1 MQETVRLKIKRQNRP
16 NQEPY
21 WEEFEIPLK
30 PSMNVISCLMEIAR
44 EPRTFDGRKTNPVM
58 WESSCLEEVCG
69 ACTMVINGCVRQACS
84 TLVKNIDQPIVIEPM
99 KKFPVVRDLVVDRSK
114 LFKSLKRVG
123 AWIPAEGK
131 FNGPAGP
138 NYSPELAAERYEMSR
153 CMMCGCCLDAC
164 PQVGPHSEFVGAAA
178 LNQVELM
185 NSHPTGREDANA
197 RLEALMDKGGAAD
210 CGNAQNCVRVCPKDI
225 PLTTSIAKINRELTF
240 KMFHDLIS

>member
-1 MQETVRLKIKRQNRP
+1 MSETVRLKIKRQNRP

-21 WEEFEIPLK
+21 WEEFEVPFK

-69 ACTMVINGCVRQACS
+69 ACTMVINGRVRQACS
-84 TLVKNIDQPIVIEPM
+84 TLVKNIEQPIVIEPM

-114 LFKSLKRVG
+114 FFRSLKRVG

-131 FNGPAGP
+131 FDGSVGPT
-138 NYSPELAAERYEMSR
+138 YSPELAAERYEMSR

-164 PQVGPHSEFVGAAA
+164 PQVGPHSEFVGAAV

-185 NSHPTGREDANA
+185 NSHPTGAEDAGA

-210 CGNAQNCVRVCPKDI
+210 CGNAQNCVRVCPKEI
-225 PLTTSIAKINRELTF
+225 PLTTSIAKINRELTV
-240 KMFHDLIS
+240 KMFRDLLS